1 MNLLDLPTAPAT
13 GAGQTFDLDDDRAYR
28 RWRDWKL
35 AQSPVDA
42 SALVVH
48 VRDPYRLTTAEQAAL
63 IDRIT
68 RCSVAIYH
76 IDTATVV
83 PDQAAGQASGNTADK
98 GLPQALGAQLGLHRL
113 DANWLADEDGVS
125 SIQVRR
131 AGGGG
136 AGEGDHVAAH
146 AAFIPYTDK
155 AIRWHTDGYYHP
167 AGRTIH
173 AMVLHCVRPALRG
186 GINTLLDHEL
196 AYIALRDRDPALVR
210 ALMHPEVMTIPA
222 REDAHGVARAAQ
234 AGPVFSV
241 HGGCLH
247 MRYTA
252 RKRSIA
258 WRDDAATRRAVA
270 ALEAVLDDPRTPGR
284 LQLQLQA
291 GMGIVGHNVLHDRSS
306 FDDDPAQPRLLYRA
320 RFLDRCQVLD
330 PPWLNG

>member
-13 GAGQTFDLDDDRAYR
+13 GAGQTFDLDDDRAYW

-35 AQSPVDA
+35 AQSPRDV

-48 VRDPYRLTTAEQAAL
+48 VRDPHRLSMAEQTAL

-68 RCSVAIYH
+68 RCNVAIYH
-76 IDTATVV
+76 IDTAPGVLAK
-83 PDQAAGQASGNTADK
+83 AAGQASGNTADK
-98 GLPQALGAQLGLHRL
+98 GLPQALGAQLGLQRL

-131 AGGGG
+131 ASVGG

-196 AYIALRDRDPALVR
+196 AYISLRDREPALVR

-234 AGPVFSV
+234 SGPVFSV

-258 WRDDAATRRAVA
+258 WRDDEATRRAVA
-270 ALEAVLDDPRTPGR
+270 ALEAVLDDPTMPGR

-291 GMGIVGHNVLHDRSS
+291 GMGIVGHNVLHDRGS
-306 FDDDPAQPRLLYRA
+306 FDDAPAQPRLLYRA
-320 RFLDRCQVLD
+320 RFLDRCKVLD

>member
-13 GAGQTFDLDDDRAYR
+13 CAGQAFDLDDDPAYR

-35 AQSPVDA
+35 SQVPGDA
-42 SALVVH
+42 NALVVPVH
-48 VRDPYRLTTAEQAAL
+48 DPHRLSLDELAAL
-63 IDRIT
+63 TDRIT
-68 RCSVAIYH
+68 RCNVAVYR
-76 IDTATVV
+76 TASAVSHGTAEAA
-83 PDQAAGQASGNTADK
+83 PDKS
-98 GLPQALGAQLGLHRL
+98 LPQTLAAQLGLHRL

-222 REDAHGVARAAQ
+222 REDAHGVAR
-234 AGPVFSV
+234 V
-241 HGGCLH
+241 H
-247 MRYTA
+247 
-252 RKRSIA
+252 SFP
-258 WRDDAATRRAVA
+258 TRR
-270 ALEAVLDDPRTPGR
+270 
-284 LQLQLQA
+284 
-291 GMGIVGHNVLHDRSS
+291 SS
-306 FDDDPAQPRLLYRA
+306 DYRKS
-320 RFLDRCQVLD
+320 VV
-330 PPWLNG
+330 

>member
-1 MNLLDLPTAPAT
+1 MNLLDLPSTPA
-13 GAGQTFDLDDDRAYR
+13 ADSGQAFDLDDDRAYR

-35 AQSPVDA
+35 AQLPVEA
-42 SALVVH
+42 STLVVH
-48 VRDPYRLTTAEQAAL
+48 VQDPYRLSIAEKAAL

-68 RCSVAIYH
+68 RCNVAIYQMS
-76 IDTATVV
+76 TTGLQVTFEET
-83 PDQAAGQASGNTADK
+83 PDK

-136 AGEGDHVAAH
+136 AGEGAH

-173 AMVLHCVRPALRG
+173 AMVLHCVRPAARG
-186 GINTLLDHEL
+186 GVNTLLDHEL
-196 AYIALRDRDPALVR
+196 AYISLRDRDPALVR
-210 ALMHPEVMTIPA
+210 ALMRPEVMTIPA
-222 REDAHGVARAAQ
+222 RDDDQGVARAAQ
-234 AGPVFSV
+234 TGPVFSV
-241 HGGCLH
+241 LGGRLH

-258 WRDDAATRRAVA
+258 WRDDEATRRAVA
-270 ALEAVLDDPRTPGR
+270 ALEGVLDDPATPGR

-306 FDDDPAQPRLLYRA
+306 FDDDPTQPRLLYRA